1 MGLQL
6 PFLPRGSDA
15 IDLAVDLGTANT
27 LVYLRGQGIVL
38 TEPSVVAVE
47 ERTGEVVAVGALAR
61 RMLGRTPATITATR
75 PLRDGVIHDIG
86 VTQQMLRHFITQA
99 LDGRRGRPRVM
110 VCVPSGLTK
119 LERRAVLEAADEAGA
134 RQALLIAEP
143 MAAAIGTGL
152 PVGEPVGQLIVD
164 MGGGTTE
171 VAVIALGGIVTSRS
185 IRIGG
190 DALDEAIAN
199 HVRREHNFQIGL
211 QTAEDLKFRIGSAY
225 PGAVDEPT
233 EVRGRDVT
241 LGIARS
247 VMLDP
252 EVMRAVLEPIIAQ
265 VVVAIVETLS
275 ETPPEL
281 AADVMSNGLMLAG
294 GGALLPGLD
303 ERLRRDT
310 GLAVHVADSPL
321 TCVALG
327 AGMALEPI
335 RTLRRGSAIT
345 VAR

>member
-86 VTQQMLRHFITQA
+86 VTQQMLRHFIARA

-110 VCVPSGLTK
+110 VCVPSGLTP

-134 RQALLIAEP
+134 REALLIAEP

-171 VAVIALGGIVTSRS
+171 VAGHRARGHRDLAVDPGRRRRPATRRSRPTCAASTTSRS
-185 IRIGG
+185 ASR
-190 DALDEAIAN
+190 
-199 HVRREHNFQIGL
+199 
-211 QTAEDLKFRIGSAY
+211 
-225 PGAVDEPT
+225 
-233 EVRGRDVT
+233 
-241 LGIARS
+241 
-247 VMLDP
+247 
-252 EVMRAVLEPIIAQ
+252 
-265 VVVAIVETLS
+265 
-275 ETPPEL
+275 PP
-281 AADVMSNGLMLAG
+281 
-294 GGALLPGLD
+294 
-303 ERLRRDT
+303 
-310 GLAVHVADSPL
+310 
-321 TCVALG
+321 
-327 AGMALEPI
+327 
-335 RTLRRGSAIT
+335 RT
-345 VAR
+345 